1 MTLPLIKSI
10 DFDSICVMIKRDLSI
25 NYTKLASELRLDTK
39 TISRWRSGKVPYKA
53 LSKIEYKPLFDLIE
67 KSCIDQ
73 GKKFSSLLV
82 SWFPDL
88 KNYNDDDTLKSI
100 IKKSLDYHINNNV
113 ENPPCDESYE
123 HNNIND
129 SIDFFNSCLDN
140 NKGIDNIC
148 MSFHSG
154 WNWIKNKKRNRLL
167 EKIDNLGIK
176 IRIITNH
183 SSAISKIAESMADPQ
198 EEKYYIGFDEG
209 IKQWNKCAS
218 SLTNLEHR
226 ISDYPI
232 LRRAYII
239 NYKDGSSEALI
250 RNYIYTFFYSNIDK
264 GNVIFNSMDP
274 LLKVYQQEFNYLWNK
289 ALCYPQWIK
298 VFSTQKETLSS
309 NKYIML
315 YLPHSKFDYNKDNFI
330 ISILQI
336 SKNNEV
342 KLDVNIADSLTPK
355 LSFKSPEYTYYGSSK
370 MTRNNIFMTLFD
382 KSMTEQV
389 SISII
394 RPLYEQNRLLG
405 IMTALSP
412 QAQPVAFKFAC
423 IDSSIYNKID
433 FQLLKRILDKN
444 NQNNRIWESNL
455 MILEEQD
462 ISLFYSNQIFK
473 KDHQR

>member
-1 MTLPLIKSI
+1 
-10 DFDSICVMIKRDLSI
+10 
-25 NYTKLASELRLDTK
+25 
-39 TISRWRSGKVPYKA
+39 
-53 LSKIEYKPLFDLIE
+53 
-67 KSCIDQ
+67 
-73 GKKFSSLLV
+73 
-82 SWFPDL
+82 
-88 KNYNDDDTLKSI
+88 
-100 IKKSLDYHINNNV
+100 
-113 ENPPCDESYE
+113 
-123 HNNIND
+123 
-129 SIDFFNSCLDN
+129 
-140 NKGIDNIC
+140 
-148 MSFHSG
+148 
-154 WNWIKNKKRNRLL
+154 
-167 EKIDNLGIK
+167 
-176 IRIITNH
+176 
-183 SSAISKIAESMADPQ
+183 
-198 EEKYYIGFDEG
+198 
-209 IKQWNKCAS
+209 
-218 SLTNLEHR
+218 
-226 ISDYPI
+226 
-232 LRRAYII
+232 
-239 NYKDGSSEALI
+239 
-250 RNYIYTFFYSNIDK
+250 
-264 GNVIFNSMDP
+264 MDP